1 MLILLDNFGNLVG
14 DTLYTHA
21 WLLVI
26 GRNLGRGD
34 HMALLIFELLLNTT
48 VEEERDVRIL
58 LRLCM
63 HINTETYD
71 LRSFVLTSNVGLLDA
86 LFSEPLSKD
95 VGHGLRRERDGEGEF
110 LVVAGHGGDVL
121 RSHVSLGLN
130 PRR

>member
-1 MLILLDNFGNLVG
+1 
-14 DTLYTHA
+14 
-21 WLLVI
+21 
-26 GRNLGRGD
+26 
-34 HMALLIFELLLNTT
+34 MALFRLELLLHSA

-63 HINTETYD
+63 HINTETYH

-110 LVVAGHGGDVL
+110 LVVAGHGGDML

-130 PRR
+130 PRRELPSLTRFFGMSTSIGLSGRPKTDEISRIRSER